1 MIVADYDSADLRE
14 WETTSADGLGLPED
28 GKVRWIDV
36 QGLADA
42 GAIQAL
48 CDRLG
53 VHPLVVEDILDTGE
67 RTKLDVFADHFFL
80 VVDTFYYPDGRGDLQ
95 SDQVSMIVFDN
106 LVVTFQEGCADAFG
120 TVREKLRA
128 DRGRLRTRGADYLAY
143 ALLDALVDRYFV
155 ALEDLGERIEALEDE
170 LAHKP
175 DFDSLQAIHR
185 LRGDTALLR
194 KSLWPLRE
202 IVNSLVRGEAP
213 VIQDATT
220 VYLRDVYDHTVE
232 IVETT
237 ETFREI
243 LSTMLDIYLSSVS
256 NRLNEVMKFLTIIAT
271 VFIPLTFIVGVYGMN
286 FRYMPELE
294 WPWGYPVV
302 WVIMVA
308 CALGMLYYFRRKGW
322 L

>member
-1 MIVADYDSADLRE
+1 M
-14 WETTSADGLGLPED
+14 WEAERAEGLGRPED
-28 GKVRWIDV
+28 GKIRWIDV
-36 QGLADA
+36 QGLADV

-48 CDRLG
+48 CDSLG
-53 VHPLVVEDILDTGE
+53 VHPLIVEDVLDTSE

-80 VVDTFYYPDGRGDLQ
+80 VVDTFYYPEGDSELR
-95 SDQVSMIVFDN
+95 SDQVSMIVFAN
-106 LVVTFQEGCADAFG
+106 LVVTFQEGCVDAFG
-120 TVREKLRA
+120 PVREKLRA
-128 DRGRLRTRGADYLAY
+128 DRGRLRARGADYLAY

-155 ALEDLGERIEALEDE
+155 ALEELGERIEALEDE

-175 DFDSLQAIHR
+175 DPDSLRAIHR
-185 LRGDTALLR
+185 LRGDTTLIR
-194 KSLWPLRE
+194 KSVWPLRE
-202 IVNSLVRGEAP
+202 LVNSLVRGESP
-213 VIQDATT
+213 LIHDATT

-232 IVETT
+232 IVDTT

-294 WPWGYPVV
+294 WRWGYPLV
-302 WVIMVA
+302 WAIMVV
-308 CALGMLYYFRRKGW
+308 CGLGMLHYFRKKGW